1 MYKKR
6 ILAILMATMLLLP
19 TTVLAKGNS
28 NQPKDNKPK
37 KVEQKQ
43 QPQQQKPQQPQK
55 KNEVKKQEKKQEISQ
70 FKAAIKEKH
79 EQMTALR
86 KQSQDLRKQIGQKKD
101 QLETILED
109 LKSGAKTLPQDQLDA
124 LMALADQIKEDANQ
138 VKNTAEMKKEDSEVK
153 ADINNKDFNNALNA
167 LDKVIAK
174 LQQRIDALKK
184 LNTDLDSALAIANTA
199 TVPADTTATNTT
211 TSETTPTDT
220 APAETTNP

>member
-6 ILAILMATMLLLP
+6 ILAILMASMLILP
-19 TTVLAKGNS
+19 TTVLAKGNN
-28 NQPKDNKPK
+28 NQPKDNKPQ

-43 QPQQQKPQQPQK
+43 QQKQQPQQPQK

-109 LKSGAKTLPQDQLDA
+109 LKSGAKTLPKDQLDA
-124 LMALADQIKEDANQ
+124 LMALADQIKADANQ

-184 LNTDLDSALAIANTA
+184 LNSDLDSALAIANTA
-199 TVPADTTATNTT
+199 TVPADTT

-220 APAETTNP
+220 TPADTTNP